1 MFKLAHIRQSEDEA
15 ARREASEWA
24 ADSAAAASA
33 SSSSSSP
40 SSTDA
45 APPAASPEER
55 SLVCHPIWLLGAIC
69 VGLGAILDLVSF
81 AFASVSLLAPLGA
94 MTLVLNLFM
103 APLFLKEKL
112 TMYDVNCTLVILAGT
127 IVAICFGNKN
137 NTSYSLEQLIDL
149 YKQTAFLVYV
159 GVFFAL
165 LGVSVYFQF
174 RALHRL
180 EHPGDFTE
188 DVLLR
193 EHRYVLVYYPSLAGI
208 FGAHSVLGAKSAIE
222 MAKSSIS
229 GRSSSDVK
237 SPLFVVFLLVCVVAI
252 YLQCFFLNKGL
263 ARGDAL
269 FIVPVYQVA
278 WVLMNTVLGMIYF
291 RDWFLMTNLQIGLFC
306 MGVVITLVGVY
317 LLSLREKAPIVTS
330 AFAQSAS
337 SVNSG
342 AGSGAEAA
350 PLGRVTSPR
359 KGASSDEHEVVD
371 NMKAAIV
378 NVDDQKSL
386 LRSE

>member
-1 MFKLAHIRQSEDEA
+1 
-15 ARREASEWA
+15 
-24 ADSAAAASA
+24 
-33 SSSSSSP
+33 
-40 SSTDA
+40 
-45 APPAASPEER
+45 
-55 SLVCHPIWLLGAIC
+55 
-69 VGLGAILDLVSF
+69 
-81 AFASVSLLAPLGA
+81 
-94 MTLVLNLFM
+94 
-103 APLFLKEKL
+103 
-112 TMYDVNCTLVILAGT
+112 
-127 IVAICFGNKN
+127 
-137 NTSYSLEQLIDL
+137 
-149 YKQTAFLVYV
+149 
-159 GVFFAL
+159 
-165 LGVSVYFQF
+165 
-174 RALHRL
+174 
-180 EHPGDFTE
+180 
-188 DVLLR
+188 
-193 EHRYVLVYYPSLAGI
+193 
-208 FGAHSVLGAKSAIE
+208 

-317 LLSLREKAPIVTS
+317 LLSLREKAPVVTS

-342 AGSGAEAA
+342 SGAEAA
-350 PLGRVTSPR
+350 PLGRVISPR
-359 KGASSDEHEVVD
+359 KGGSSDEHEVVD
-371 NMKAAIV
+371 NMKAAII
-378 NVDDQKSL
+378 NVDDKKSL